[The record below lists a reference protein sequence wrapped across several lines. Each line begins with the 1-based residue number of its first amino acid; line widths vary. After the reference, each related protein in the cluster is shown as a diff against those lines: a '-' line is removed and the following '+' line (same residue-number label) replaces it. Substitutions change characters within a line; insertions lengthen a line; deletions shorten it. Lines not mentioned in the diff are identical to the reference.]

1 MTNFISNLSSLLQT
15 LLIVLVLI
23 IGFYLA
29 RRWRIARLR
38 RWVKGQ
44 LPLGEEVKQAVA
56 RLFSN
61 DVLEVA
67 AIGAVT
73 YLDVAWQYSLADPQ
87 IWSHL
92 DNVETLAN
100 PQALEAGLGTQA
112 PEVMSRVAD
121 YLHQTAAIQS
131 FDQSLDSVMQFG
143 TDIPNSILLLDGH
156 PQSLFDVLGHKD
168 QAADALVDA
177 KAQGGAEGTDA
188 AVDAKTSALA
198 DAKSSVLDAKASA
211 LDAKTG
217 ALADAKASALD
228 AKASVLVDAPWTA
241 ELWHHVPVITIGF
254 AAYRAWRRS
263 EEGTTWERNLEF
275 AATEVLA
282 RSGGALA
289 GAKMGGTVGTLV
301 VPGYGTIVGSVV
313 GAVGGAIAGAQ
324 LSEAIKRRH
333 VRRAQRELDQALHDL
348 GEPLLRDPVRYRRLK
363 TMLAEQEREAQR
375 NIKATRRQYQAHAR
389 WWRRL
394 WPDRKLLLLQETM
407 QEADERL
414 MDIHRQV
421 RDILERIEV
430 LHRERNYKA
439 LGVILWNAPEMCE
452 RLGCAEPSKEA
463 VEAANDQL
471 RHELQQVGLAPA
483 AVA

>member
-1 MTNFISNLSSLLQT
+1 M
-15 LLIVLVLI
+15 
-23 IGFYLA
+23 
-29 RRWRIARLR
+29 
-38 RWVKGQ
+38 
-44 LPLGEEVKQAVA
+44 
-56 RLFSN
+56 
-61 DVLEVA
+61 
-67 AIGAVT
+67 
-73 YLDVAWQYSLADPQ
+73 
-87 IWSHL
+87 
-92 DNVETLAN
+92 
-100 PQALEAGLGTQA
+100 
-112 PEVMSRVAD
+112 
-121 YLHQTAAIQS
+121 
-131 FDQSLDSVMQFG
+131 
-143 TDIPNSILLLDGH
+143 
-156 PQSLFDVLGHKD
+156 
-168 QAADALVDA
+168 
-177 KAQGGAEGTDA
+177 
-188 AVDAKTSALA
+188 
-198 DAKSSVLDAKASA
+198 
-211 LDAKTG
+211 
-217 ALADAKASALD
+217 
-228 AKASVLVDAPWTA
+228 A

-313 GAVGGAIAGAQ
+313 GAVGGAIAGAH

-333 VRRAQRELDQALHDL
+333 VRRAQRDLDQALHNL

-430 LHRERNYKA
+430 LHREKNCKA

-452 RLGCAEPSKEA
+452 RLDCAQPAKKA
-463 VEAANDQL
+463 VEEANDHL
-471 RHELQQVGLAPA
+471 RRELQQVGLAPA
-483 AVA
+483 AVT